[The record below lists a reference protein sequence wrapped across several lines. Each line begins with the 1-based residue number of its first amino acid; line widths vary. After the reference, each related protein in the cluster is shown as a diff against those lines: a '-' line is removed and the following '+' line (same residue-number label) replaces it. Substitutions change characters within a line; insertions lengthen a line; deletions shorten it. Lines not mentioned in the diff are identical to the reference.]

1 VGRRGKEC
9 RSQKIVSCSYWP
21 GRLECLAKFR
31 LPTQLVIRIEMK
43 SISSRFSLIL
53 AGSLAFSVFELSA
66 QQSPRQ
72 LIQASGVKG
81 GLIVHLGSGDGNRTA
96 GLRLSNSYMV
106 QGWDRNAANIAK
118 ARLNLRAKSI
128 YGPVSVDRLDGKV
141 LPYIDNFANLVVA
154 DDTLGVPMDEI
165 KRVLAPRGVAMVT
178 KNGKTTKWVKPVP
191 SEIDDWTH
199 YFHNPSGNAVAQDSK
214 VGPPRHMQWV
224 GSPRWSRHHD
234 RMASMSALVSAA
246 GRLFY
251 IMDEG
256 SRVSIQ
262 LPSHWKLI
270 ARDAF
275 NGTVLW
281 RRDIP
286 KWHHQLWP
294 LKSGPTQLARRLV
307 ATDDQIF
314 ATLELDGPVHGID
327 ATSGKTLREFA
338 GTEKT
343 EEILHVDGTVFV
355 LTRDGGWELG
365 DYLPKHNV
373 GDQARVRTEFV
384 WNARPR
390 KLLAFNA
397 KTGKRLWELKDKITP
412 LSVAIAGGT
421 VAYYNGDQVV
431 SVNQKTGKENWKAQ
445 KASRR
450 SLIPFNFAPRLVIYQ
465 DVVLFAGGEGKMQ
478 SFDLASGKQLW
489 EQKHDPSGYQ
499 SPQDLLVVG
508 GLVWS
513 ASITS
518 GRGEG
523 VYTGFDP
530 RSGEIKKQFPPN
542 VETYWFH
549 HRCYLAKATENFLMP
564 SRTGIEFIDHE
575 KEHWDIN
582 HWVRGGCLYG
592 VMPANGL
599 TYAPPH
605 NCACY
610 PEAKLFGFNAL
621 APASSKPLITS
632 KGNGG
637 QRFEKGPAF
646 GKAIPAAAAKKS
658 DWPTFRHDSLRS
670 GYSGENL
677 PEDMSRS
684 WQNNLGGRLSALTIA
699 GGGVYVAQIDQHT
712 VHGLD
717 EKSGKVLWSY
727 TAGGRVDSPPTYWD
741 GRVVFGSADG
751 WVYCLRAKDG
761 ELIWR
766 FRGAPTDQR
775 VMAFEQVE
783 SVWPVHGSVLVER
796 GVATF
801 VAGRSTFLDGGLRLI
816 KLNAATG
823 KKLLEK
829 TWDNIDPATGKDIQ
843 DRLETLQMQVGLPD
857 ILCSDGKYTYLRSQK
872 IDETGT
878 RLEIGPVSGSAAA
891 QGAAQKGEGAHLF
904 APMGYL
910 DDTYFHRAYW
920 VYGKNFAGGHNGYYQ
935 AGKYA
940 PAGRMMVFNETNV
953 FGFGRDP
960 KYLRWTTTIEH
971 QLFSAPRQI
980 PDAPAPSA
988 GRGKKPAGSNV
999 TFGTPKGLNP
1009 TKKAVSVE
1017 AWVFPDKGAGVV
1029 FAHGGPLNGFALTL
1043 TKSQPAFIVRSDSYV
1058 NRLTSKRRLKNEWNH
1073 VAVVLGDDLSMR
1085 MYLNG
1090 ELIAEGK
1097 SEGPVTSEP
1106 KQGFDL
1112 GMDTGSSVGNYK
1124 PGFNFTGLI
1133 DEVRVYHR
1141 ELTEDEIALSVKNPE
1156 QARSRSKDAVLA
1168 CTFDNGNAKD
1178 MSGKKHNGTLN
1189 GVDFGKGKVG
1199 TALWFRKTGG
1209 GNSKQSDSYVERD
1222 WNRAV
1227 PMFAQAMAMANDTVF
1242 VAGAPDVMDEE
1253 YTFERIMEG
1262 DKSVQPI
1269 LNEQDRALQGK
1280 QGSVLWGV
1288 SVKDGRKRSGLSLGA
1303 LPVWDGMAVAN
1314 GGLFVATKDG
1324 KVTRFGK

>member
-1 VGRRGKEC
+1 MTLKP
-9 RSQKIVSCSYWP
+9 QI
-21 GRLECLAKFR
+21 
-31 LPTQLVIRIEMK
+31 
-43 SISSRFSLIL
+43 LIL
-53 AGSLAFSVFELSA
+53 ALATAIASA
-66 QQSPRQ
+66 NAAKSPSDIIQS
-72 LIQASGVKG
+72 SGVKG
-81 GLIVHLGSGDGNRTA
+81 GLVVHLGSGDGNRTA
-96 GLRLSNSYMV
+96 KLRLNDSYMV
-106 QGWDRNAANIAK
+106 QGWDRDAAAIQAARENI
-118 ARLNLRAKSI
+118 RAKGV
-128 YGPVSVDRLDGKV
+128 YGEVSVDRLDTKA
-141 LPYIDNFANLVVA
+141 LPYIDNFVNLVVV
-154 DDTLGVPMDEI
+154 DKSLGVPKEEI
-165 KRVLAPRGVAMVT
+165 QRVLAPRGVAVFADG
-178 KNGKTTKWVKPVP
+178 GKWTKPVP
-191 SEIDDWTH
+191 KDIDDWTH
-199 YFHNPSGNAVAQDSK
+199 YFHNPSGNAVAKDDR
-214 VGPPRHMQWV
+214 VGPPRRMQWV

-234 RMASMSALVSAA
+234 RMASMSALVSAG

-281 RRDIP
+281 RREIP
-286 KWHHQLWP
+286 KWHSQLWP

-307 ATDDQIF
+307 ATDKQIF
-314 ATLELDGPVHGID
+314 ATLNIDGPVEALD
-327 ATSGKTLREFA
+327 AASGKTLRKFA
-338 GTEKT
+338 GSERA
-343 EEILHVDGTVFV
+343 EEILHVDGVV
-355 LTRDGGWELG
+355 YILVRDGGWELK
-365 DYLPKHNV
+365 DYAPKHNV
-373 GDQARVRTEFV
+373 GDQGRVRTEFV
-384 WNARPR
+384 WDARPR
-390 KLLAFNA
+390 RLLAYHA
-397 KTGKRLWELKDKITP
+397 GSGKKLWEVKDKITP
-412 LSVAIAGGT
+412 LSVAVAEGT

-431 SVNQKTGKENWKAQ
+431 SLNQQTGKQNWAGEKV
-445 KASRR
+445 SRR
-450 SLIPFNFAPRLVIYQ
+450 KLIPFNFAPRLVIYQ

-478 SFDLASGKQLW
+478 SFDLKSGKLLW

-523 VYTGFDP
+523 VFTGFDP
-530 RSGEIKKQFPPN
+530 RTGEIKKQFPPN

-549 HRCYLAKATENFLMP
+549 HRCYIAKATENFLMP
-564 SRTGIEFIDHE
+564 SRTGIEFIDYE

-610 PEAKLFGFNAL
+610 PEAKLYGFNAL
-621 APASSKPLITS
+621 ASKADKAISEIAAGT
-632 KGNGG
+632 
-637 QRFEKGPAF
+637 RFEKGPAF
-646 GKAIPAAAAKKS
+646 GKEVVETPAGKS
-658 DWPTFRHDSLRS
+658 EWPTFRHDPKRS
-670 GYSGENL
+670 GYSGEDL
-677 PEDMSRS
+677 PDELPRS
-684 WQNNLGGRLSALTIA
+684 WQNHLGGRLSALTVA
-699 GGGVYVAQIDQHT
+699 GGGVYVAQIDQHS
-712 VHGLD
+712 VHRLD
-717 EKSGKVLWSY
+717 EKTGKLRWSY
-727 TAGGRVDSPPTYWD
+727 TAGGRVDSPPTYWK
-741 GRVVFGSADG
+741 GRVIFGSMDG

-766 FRGAPTDQR
+766 YRASPVDQR
-775 VMAFEQVE
+775 LMAFEQVE
-783 SVWPVHGSVLVER
+783 SVWPVHGNILVQD

-801 VAGRSTFLDGGLRLI
+801 VAGRSTFLDGGLLLY
-816 KLNAATG
+816 KLDVATG

-829 TWDNIDPATGKDIQ
+829 NWDNLDPETGEDIQ
-843 DRLETLQMQVGLPD
+843 NRLQTLQMQVGLPD

-872 IDETGT
+872 IDEAGK
-878 RLEIGPVSGSAAA
+878 RLELGPISGSAAA

-940 PAGRMMVFNETNV
+940 PAGRMLVFNETNV

-971 QLFSAPRQI
+971 QLFSAPREI

-988 GRGKKPAGSNV
+988 GRGRAPGANV
-999 TFGTPKGLNP
+999 TYGTPKGLNP
-1009 TKKAVSVE
+1009 AGKTVSVE
-1017 AWVFPDKGAGVV
+1017 AWIFPDKGSGVV

-1043 TKSQPAFIVRSDSYV
+1043 TKSKPAFMVRANSYL
-1058 NRLTSKRRLKNEWNH
+1058 NRLTTKRIIKSEWTH
-1073 VAVVLGDDLSMR
+1073 VAAVFEETGAMR
-1085 MYLNG
+1085 MYVNG
-1090 ELIAEGK
+1090 SLVAEGAADNK
-1097 SEGPVTSEP
+1097 MNGEP

-1124 PGFNFTGLI
+1124 PTFAYTGLI
-1133 DEVRVYHR
+1133 DELRVYHR
-1141 ELTEDEIALSVKNPE
+1141 VLTEDEIKLSVRNPE
-1156 QARSRSKDAVLA
+1156 QARERNQQAVLA

-1178 MSGKKHNGTLN
+1178 ESGNQHDGRLS

-1199 TALWFRKTGG
+1199 TALWFRKQG
-1209 GNSKQSDSYVERD
+1209 GNSRQGNSYVERD
-1222 WNRAV
+1222 WDRSV
-1227 PMFAQAMAMANDTVF
+1227 PMFAQAMAMANDTLF
-1242 VAGAPDVMDEE
+1242 VAGPPDVMDEE

-1262 DKSVQPI
+1262 DKSVDPI
-1269 LNEQDRALQGK
+1269 LKEQDTALQGG
-1280 QGSVLWGV
+1280 QGGMLWGL
-1288 SVKDGRKRSGLSLGA
+1288 SVKDGRKRHGLSLDA

>member
-1 VGRRGKEC
+1 MKLKHFLPLLSGILFVVGN
-9 RSQKIVSCSYWP
+9 
-21 GRLECLAKFR
+21 AN
-31 LPTQLVIRIEMK
+31 
-43 SISSRFSLIL
+43 
-53 AGSLAFSVFELSA
+53 A
-66 QQSPRQ
+66 QQSAAK
-72 LIQASGVKG
+72 LVKSSGVQG
-81 GLIVHLGSGDGNRTA
+81 GLIVHLGSGDGKRTEA
-96 GLRLSNSYMV
+96 LRRSDSYMV
-106 QGWDRNAANIAK
+106 QGWDRSAANVAK
-118 ARLNLRAKSI
+118 ARVNLRAGGN
-128 YGPVSVDRLDGKV
+128 YGKVSVDRLDGKA

-154 DDTLGVPMDEI
+154 DDMLGVSMDEI
-165 KRVLAPRGVAMVT
+165 KRILAPRGVAMVT
-178 KNGKTTKWVKPVP
+178 KGGKTTKWVKPVP
-191 SEIDDWTH
+191 EDIDDWSH
-199 YFHNPSGNAVAQDSK
+199 YLHNPSGNAVAQDDR
-214 VGPPRHMQWV
+214 VGPPRRMQWV

-281 RRDIP
+281 RRTIP
-286 KWHHQLWP
+286 KWHSQLWP

-314 ATLELDGPVHGID
+314 ATLNIDGPVESLD
-327 ATSGKTLREFA
+327 AATGKTLRKFA
-338 GTEKT
+338 GSELA
-343 EEILHVDGTVFV
+343 EEILHVDGTIFV
-355 LTRDGGWELG
+355 LVRDGGWELK
-365 DYLPKHNV
+365 DYIPKFNV

-390 KLLAFNA
+390 KLIAYNA
-397 KTGKRLWELKDKITP
+397 KSGKKLWERKDKITP
-412 LSVAIAGGT
+412 LSVAVAGGK

-431 SVNQKTGKENWKAQ
+431 SLDQKSGKVNWEGAKA
-445 KASRR
+445 ARR
-450 SLIPFNFAPRLVIYQ
+450 SLIPFNFAPRLVIYK

-478 SFDLASGKQLW
+478 SFDLATGKQLW

-499 SPQDLLVVG
+499 SPQDLLVVN

-513 ASITS
+513 ASVTS

-523 VYTGFDP
+523 VFRGYDP
-530 RSGEIKKQFPPN
+530 RTGEIKKEFPPN
-542 VETYWFH
+542 VKTYWFH
-549 HRCYLAKATENFLMP
+549 HRCYIAKATEKFLMP

-610 PEAKLFGFNAL
+610 PEAKLYGFNAL
-621 APASSKPLITS
+621 APKSTKPLALAKADAS
-632 KGNGG
+632 K
-637 QRFEKGPAF
+637 RFEKGPAF
-646 GKAIPAAAAKKS
+646 GKAVREVAAKKS
-658 DWPTFRHDSLRS
+658 DWPTFRHDSKRS
-670 GYSGENL
+670 GYSGEGL
-677 PEDMSRS
+677 PEEMSKA

-699 GGGVYVAQIDQHT
+699 GGRVYVAQIDQHT

-717 EKSGKVLWSY
+717 EKTGDLKWSY
-727 TAGGRVDSPPTYWD
+727 TTGGRVDSPPTYWQ

-751 WVYCLRAKDG
+751 WVYCLRANDG
-761 ELIWR
+761 ALIWR
-766 FRGAPTDQR
+766 YRAAPQDQR

-783 SVWPVHGSVLVER
+783 SVWPVHGSVLIQD
-796 GVATF
+796 GTATF

-816 KLNAATG
+816 KLDVASG
-823 KKLLEK
+823 KKLMEK
-829 TWDNIDPATGKDIQ
+829 IWDNIDPETGEDIQ
-843 DRLETLQMQVGLPD
+843 NRLETLQMQVGLPD

-872 IDETGT
+872 IDETGK
-878 RLEIGPVSGSAAA
+878 RLEMGPISGSAAA
-891 QGAAQKGEGAHLF
+891 QGAAQKGDGTHLF

-940 PAGRMMVFNETNV
+940 PAGRMLVFNDTNV

-971 QLFSAPRQI
+971 QLFSAPREI
-980 PDAPAPSA
+980 PDAPAPAA
-988 GRGKKPAGSNV
+988 GRGKQKPTGASV
-999 TFGTPKGLNP
+999 TYGTPKGLDP

-1017 AWVFPDKGAGVV
+1017 AWVFPDKGTGVV

-1043 TKSQPAFIVRSDSYV
+1043 NRNSPAFLVRAESYL
-1058 NRLTSKRRLKNEWNH
+1058 NRLTTKRRLKNEWNH
-1073 VAVVLGDDLSMR
+1073 IAVVLGKDASMK

-1090 ELIAEGK
+1090 ELIAEGV
-1097 SEGPVTSEP
+1097 SEALVAKTPA
-1106 KQGFDL
+1106 QGFDL
-1112 GMDTGSSVGNYK
+1112 GLDTGSSVGTYK
-1124 PGFNFTGLI
+1124 QSFGFTGLI
-1133 DEVRVYHR
+1133 DELRVYHR
-1141 ELTEDEIALSVKNPE
+1141 ELTAKEIELSVRNPE
-1156 QARSRSKDAVLA
+1156 QARERNKQAVLA
-1168 CTFDNGNAKD
+1168 CDFDNGNAKD
-1178 MSGKKHNGTLN
+1178 LSGKKHNGQLN

-1199 TALWFRKTGG
+1199 TALWFRKQGG
-1209 GNSKQSDSYVERD
+1209 GVNSKQSDSYVERD

-1227 PMFAQAMAMANDTVF
+1227 PMFAQAMAMANDTLF

-1262 DKSVQPI
+1262 DKSVDPI
-1269 LNEQDRALQGK
+1269 LKEQDQALNGA
-1280 QGSVLWGV
+1280 QGSVLWGM
-1288 SVKDGRKRSGLSLGA
+1288 SVKDGRKRSGMTLSA

-1324 KVTRFGK
+1324 RVTRFGK

>member
-1 VGRRGKEC
+1 MRCLTLASNSLGCSVL
-9 RSQKIVSCSYWP
+9 KIS
-21 GRLECLAKFR
+21 
-31 LPTQLVIRIEMK
+31 MK

-53 AGSLAFSVFELSA
+53 AASIAFSLCGASA
-66 QQSPRQ
+66 KESPQQ
-72 LIQASGVKG
+72 LVKASGVKG
-81 GLIVHLGSGDGNRTA
+81 GLIVHLGSGSGDRTA
-96 GLRLSNSYMV
+96 ALRLSDSYMV
-106 QGWDRNAANIAK
+106 QGWDRSAVNVAK
-118 ARLNLRAKSI
+118 SRVSLRAKGV
-128 YGPVSVDRLDGKV
+128 YGPVSVDRLIGKA
-141 LPYIDNFANLVVA
+141 LPYIDNFVNLVIA
-154 DDTLGVPMDEI
+154 DDSMGVSMDEI
-165 KRVLAPRGVAMVT
+165 KRILAPRGVAMVS
-178 KNGKTTKWVKPVP
+178 KGGKTSKYVKPVP
-191 SEIDDWTH
+191 DEIDDWTH

-224 GSPRWSRHHD
+224 GSPRWARHHD

-270 ARDAF
+270 SRDAF

-286 KWHHQLWP
+286 KWHSQLWP

-314 ATLELDGPVHGID
+314 CTLDIDGPVQVLD
-327 ATSGKTLREFA
+327 AATGKTLREFA
-338 GTEKT
+338 GTEKA
-343 EEILHVDGTVFV
+343 EEILHVDGTVYILV
-355 LTRDGGWELG
+355 RDGGWELG

-384 WNARPR
+384 WDARPR
-390 KLLAFNA
+390 RLLAFNA
-397 KTGKRLWELKDKITP
+397 ETGKRLWEVTDKITP
-412 LSVAIAGGT
+412 LSVAVAEGT
-421 VAYYNGDQVV
+421 LAYYNGEQVV
-431 SVNQKTGKENWKAQ
+431 SLNQNTGEQNWQAEKAP
-445 KASRR
+445 RR
-450 SLIPFNFAPRLVIYQ
+450 KLIPFNFAPRLVIYR
-465 DVVLFAGGEGKMQ
+465 DVVLFAGGDGKMQ
-478 SFDLASGKQLW
+478 SFDLATGKQLW

-518 GRGEG
+518 GKGEG

-542 VETYWFH
+542 VKTYWFH

-564 SRTGIEFIDHE
+564 SRTGIEFIDYE
-575 KEHWDIN
+575 KEDWNIN

-610 PEAKLFGFNAL
+610 PEAKLYGFNAL
-621 APASSKPLITS
+621 AAAKPLVTIQ
-632 KGNGG
+632 GNVE

-646 GKAIPAAAAKKS
+646 GQPVSAVAAKKG

-670 GYSGENL
+670 GYSAEGL
-677 PEDMSRS
+677 PEKLSRS
-684 WQNNLGGRLSALTIA
+684 WENNLGGRLSALTIA
-699 GGGVYVAQIDQHT
+699 GDSVYVAQIDQHT
-712 VHGLD
+712 VHALD
-717 EKSGKVLWSY
+717 EKSGKIRWSY
-727 TAGGRVDSPPTYWD
+727 TTGGRVDSPPTYWE
-741 GRVVFGSADG
+741 GRLVFGSADG
-751 WVYCLRAKDG
+751 WVYCVRAKDG

-766 FRGAPTDQR
+766 FRGAPIDQR
-775 VMAFEQVE
+775 MMAFEQVE

-796 GVATF
+796 GIATF

-816 KLNAATG
+816 KLDAVTG
-823 KKLLEK
+823 KKLVEK
-829 TWDNIDPATGKDIQ
+829 IWDNIDPATGKDIQ

-872 IDETGT
+872 IDEAGD
-878 RLEIGPVSGSAAA
+878 RLEMGPISGSAAA
-891 QGAAQKGEGAHLF
+891 QGAAQKGPGAHLF

-940 PAGRMMVFNETNV
+940 PAGRMLVFNDTNV

-971 QLFSAPRQI
+971 QLFSAPRTA

-988 GRGKKPAGSNV
+988 GRGKKKQKGASV
-999 TFGTPKGLNP
+999 SFEPKGFDALG
-1009 TKKAVSVE
+1009 AVSVE
-1017 AWVFPDKGAGVV
+1017 AWIFPDKGAGVV
-1029 FAHGGPLNGFALTL
+1029 FAHGGSVEGYALTL
-1043 TKSQPAFIVRSDSYV
+1043 TKNQLAFIVRSDSYV
-1058 NRLTSKRRLKNEWNH
+1058 NRLTSKRRLKSEWNH
-1073 VAVVLGDDLSMR
+1073 VAVVLGKDLSMR
-1085 MYLNG
+1085 IYLNG
-1090 ELIAEGK
+1090 EMIAEGK
-1097 SEGPVTSEP
+1097 SEGLLTKTPRD
-1106 KQGFDL
+1106 GLDL
-1112 GMDTGSSVGNYK
+1112 GMDVGSAVGNYK
-1124 PGFNFTGLI
+1124 PTFSFTGLI
-1133 DEVRVYHR
+1133 DELRVYDR
-1141 ELTEDEIALSVKNPE
+1141 ELTVEEIKLSVRNPE
-1156 QARSRSKDAVLA
+1156 QARSRNKESVIA
-1168 CTFDNGNAKD
+1168 CTFDNGSAKD
-1178 MSGKKHNGTLN
+1178 MSGNKRNGTLK
-1189 GVDFGKGKVG
+1189 GVDFGKGKLG
-1199 TALWFRKTGG
+1199 TALWFRKQGG
-1209 GNSKQSDSYVERD
+1209 GNAAQSNSYVERD

-1227 PMFAQAMAMANDTVF
+1227 PMFAQAMAMANDVLF
-1242 VAGAPDVMDEE
+1242 VSGAPDVMDEE

-1269 LNEQDRALQGK
+1269 LEEQDQALQGR
-1280 QGSVLWGV
+1280 QGGVLWGV
-1288 SVKDGRKRSGLSLGA
+1288 SVKNGRKTSGLALNA